1 MKKFKTAIFY
11 FTFIAL
17 ILKVIALRVFSML
30 DFEYAF
36 LLISAV
42 IAILCFLIYKLY
54 YKRTEESDPF
64 FSSLKLFIISW
75 IISFETIIL
84 VLGLIQY

>member
-1 MKKFKTAIFY
+1 MKNFKTALLC

-17 ILKVIALRVFSML
+17 TLNIIALRVFSML

-42 IAILCFLIYKLY
+42 IAILWFLIYKLY
-54 YKRTEESDPF
+54 YKRTEESDPLLN
-64 FSSLKLFIISW
+64 SLGLLIIAW
-75 IISFETIIL
+75 KISFMTILL
-84 VLGLIQY
+84 VLCLFD

>member
-1 MKKFKTAIFY
+1 MKNFKIALLC

-17 ILKVIALRVFSML
+17 ILKVIALYVFYRL

-42 IAILCFLIYKLY
+42 IAILCFLIYKFY
-54 YKRTEESDPF
+54 YKHTEEPDPL
-64 FSSLKLFIISW
+64 FSSLKLFVISW
-75 IISFETIIL
+75 IISFVTIIL

>member
-42 IAILCFLIYKLY
+42 IAILYFLIYKLY
-54 YKRTEESDPF
+54 YKRTEESDPLLN
-64 FSSLKLFIISW
+64 SLGLLIIAW
-75 IISFETIIL
+75 IISFMTILL
-84 VLGLIQY
+84 VLCLFD

>member
-17 ILKVIALRVFSML
+17 ILKVIALYVFSRL

-42 IAILCFLIYKLY
+42 IAILYFLIYKLY
-54 YKRTEESDPF
+54 YKRTEESDPLLN
-64 FSSLKLFIISW
+64 SLGLLIIAW
-75 IISFETIIL
+75 IISFVTIIL

>member
-1 MKKFKTAIFY
+1 MKKFKTALLY
-11 FTFIAL
+11 FTLIAL
-17 ILKVIALRVFSML
+17 TLNLIALHVYSML

-42 IAILCFLIYKLY
+42 IAILYFLIYKLY
-54 YKRTEESDPF
+54 YKRTEESDPLLN
-64 FSSLKLFIISW
+64 SLELLIIAW
-75 IISFETIIL
+75 IISFVTIIL

>member
-17 ILKVIALRVFSML
+17 TLNIIALRVFSML

-42 IAILCFLIYKLY
+42 IAILYLLIYKFY
-54 YKRTEESDPF
+54 YKRTEESDPLLN
-64 FSSLKLFIISW
+64 SLGLLIIAW
-75 IISFETIIL
+75 IISFMTILL
-84 VLGLIQY
+84 VLGLFT

>member
-17 ILKVIALRVFSML
+17 TLNIIALRVFSML

-54 YKRTEESDPF
+54 YKRTEESDPLLN
-64 FSSLKLFIISW
+64 SLGLLIIAW
-75 IISFETIIL
+75 IISFMTILL
-84 VLGLIQY
+84 VLCLFD

>member
-17 ILKVIALRVFSML
+17 TLNIIALRVFSML

-42 IAILCFLIYKLY
+42 IAILYFLIYKLY
-54 YKRTEESDPF
+54 YKRTEESDPLLN
-64 FSSLKLFIISW
+64 SLGLLIIAW
-75 IISFETIIL
+75 IISFMTILL
-84 VLGLIQY
+84 VLGLFT

>member
-17 ILKVIALRVFSML
+17 TLNIIALRVFSML

-42 IAILCFLIYKLY
+42 ITILYFLIYKLY
-54 YKRTEESDPF
+54 YKRTEESDPLLN
-64 FSSLKLFIISW
+64 SLGLLIIAW
-75 IISFETIIL
+75 LISFMTILL
-84 VLGLIQY
+84 VLCLFD

>member
-17 ILKVIALRVFSML
+17 TLNIIALRVFSML

-42 IAILCFLIYKLY
+42 IAILYFLIYKLY
-54 YKRTEESDPF
+54 YKRTEESDPLLN
-64 FSSLKLFIISW
+64 SLGLLIIAW
-75 IISFETIIL
+75 IISFMTILL
-84 VLGLIQY
+84 VLCLFA

>member
-17 ILKVIALRVFSML
+17 TLNIIALRVFSML

-42 IAILCFLIYKLY
+42 IAILYFLIYKLY
-54 YKRTEESDPF
+54 YKRTEESDPLLN
-64 FSSLKLFIISW
+64 SLGLLIIAW
-75 IISFETIIL
+75 LISFMTILL
-84 VLGLIQY
+84 VLCLFD

>member
-1 MKKFKTAIFY
+1 MKKFKTALFY
-11 FTFIAL
+11 FTLIAL
-17 ILKVIALRVFSML
+17 TLNIIALHVFSML

-42 IAILCFLIYKLY
+42 IAILYFLIYKFY
-54 YKRTEESDPF
+54 YKHTEESDPLLN
-64 FSSLKLFIISW
+64 SLGLLIIAW
-75 IISFETIIL
+75 IISFVTIIL

>member
-1 MKKFKTAIFY
+1 MKKFKNAIFY

-17 ILKVIALRVFSML
+17 TLNIIALRVFSML

-42 IAILCFLIYKLY
+42 IAILYFLIYKLY
-54 YKRTEESDPF
+54 YKRTEESDPLLN
-64 FSSLKLFIISW
+64 SLGLLIIAW
-75 IISFETIIL
+75 LISFMTILL
-84 VLGLIQY
+84 VLCLFD

>member
-1 MKKFKTAIFY
+1 MKKFKTALFY

-17 ILKVIALRVFSML
+17 TLNIIALRVFSML

-54 YKRTEESDPF
+54 YKRTEESDPLLN
-64 FSSLKLFIISW
+64 SLGLLIIAW
-75 IISFETIIL
+75 IISFMTILL
-84 VLGLIQY
+84 VLCLFD

>member
-17 ILKVIALRVFSML
+17 TLNIIALHVFSML

-42 IAILCFLIYKLY
+42 LAILYFLIYKFY
-54 YKRTEESDPF
+54 YKRTEESDPLLN
-64 FSSLKLFIISW
+64 SIELLIITW
-75 IISFETIIL
+75 IISFVTIL
-84 VLGLIQY
+84 LALGLFD

>member
-54 YKRTEESDPF
+54 YKRTEESDPLLN
-64 FSSLKLFIISW
+64 SLGLLIIAW
-75 IISFETIIL
+75 IISFMTILL
-84 VLGLIQY
+84 VLCLFD

>member
-1 MKKFKTAIFY
+1 MKKFKTALFY

-17 ILKVIALRVFSML
+17 TLNIIALRVFSML

-42 IAILCFLIYKLY
+42 IAILYFLIYKLY
-54 YKRTEESDPF
+54 YKRTEESDPLLN
-64 FSSLKLFIISW
+64 SLGLLIIAW
-75 IISFETIIL
+75 IISFMTILLIL
-84 VLGLIQY
+84 CLFD

>member
-1 MKKFKTAIFY
+1 MKKFKTALFY
-11 FTFIAL
+11 FTLIAICLNLIAL
-17 ILKVIALRVFSML
+17 HVYSML

-42 IAILCFLIYKLY
+42 IAILYFLIYKFY

-75 IISFETIIL
+75 IISFVTIIL

>member
-11 FTFIAL
+11 FTLIAL
-17 ILKVIALRVFSML
+17 TLNIIALRVFSML

-42 IAILCFLIYKLY
+42 IAILYFLIYKLY
-54 YKRTEESDPF
+54 YKRTEESDPLLN
-64 FSSLKLFIISW
+64 SLGLLIIAW
-75 IISFETIIL
+75 IISFMTILL
-84 VLGLIQY
+84 VLCLFD

>member
-1 MKKFKTAIFY
+1 MKNFKTALLC

-17 ILKVIALRVFSML
+17 ILNVIALYVFSRL

-42 IAILCFLIYKLY
+42 IAILWFLIYKLY
-54 YKRTEESDPF
+54 YKHTEESDPLLN
-64 FSSLKLFIISW
+64 SLGLLIIAW
-75 IISFETIIL
+75 IISFMTILL
-84 VLGLIQY
+84 VLCLFA

>member
-17 ILKVIALRVFSML
+17 TLNIIALRVFSML

-42 IAILCFLIYKLY
+42 IAILYFLIYKLY
-54 YKRTEESDPF
+54 YKRTEESDPLLN
-64 FSSLKLFIISW
+64 SLGLLIIAW
-75 IISFETIIL
+75 IISFMTILLIL
-84 VLGLIQY
+84 CLFD

>member
-17 ILKVIALRVFSML
+17 TLNIIALRVFSML

-42 IAILCFLIYKLY
+42 IAILWFLIYKLY
-54 YKRTEESDPF
+54 YKRTEESDPLLN
-64 FSSLKLFIISW
+64 SLGLLIIAW
-75 IISFETIIL
+75 IISFMTILLIL
-84 VLGLIQY
+84 CLFD